1 MLQKLLKLVCANNAQ
16 FTLLTP
22 LPLIDGNTTRLFM
35 HQSRIVITGLGLTS
49 PNGNSLE
56 EYRKNLLDGVAG
68 IQTIDMRYMGKVPAG
83 VCNFDPKKHQKRK
96 ELRVG
101 TRAGSIAIY
110 SAREAVANSGLDFE
124 NFDKSRIGVYVGT
137 TEHGNVE
144 TENEVYNIS
153 KFDYD
158 TRFWTHHH
166 NPRTVANNPAGEIT
180 INMGITGPHYTIGAA
195 CAAGNAGLVQAL
207 QMLRLGEVDV
217 ALAGGVSESIQSFG
231 IFAGFKSQGAL
242 GTHETDVNK
251 TSRPFDKSRNG
262 IVVSEGGCIY
272 VLERLKDAQARGANI
287 IAEIVGYC
295 INSDASDYVLP
306 NPERQAECM
315 TKALKVAGMKPE
327 DVDIVNT
334 HATSTPMGDIQEIKA
349 IKEIFGNSPTTYVNN
364 TKSFIGHCMGAAGAL
379 ELAGN
384 LPSFDDNII
393 HPTINVEEL
402 DEECAMPNL
411 VINEPRKVDA
421 VKVILNNSFG
431 MLGINSALIV
441 KKFED

>member
-1 MLQKLLKLVCANNAQ
+1 
-16 FTLLTP
+16 
-22 LPLIDGNTTRLFM
+22 M
-35 HQSRIVITGLGLTS
+35 HKSRIVITGVGLTS
-49 PNGNSLE
+49 PNGNTLE
-56 EYRKNLLDGVAG
+56 EYRKNLLAGVAG
-68 IQTIDMRYMGKVPAG
+68 VQIIDMRYMGKVPAG
-83 VCNFDPKKHQKRK
+83 VCNFDPKKYQTRK

-101 TRAGSIAIY
+101 TRAGSIAVY
-110 SAREAVANSGLDFE
+110 SAHEAINNSGLDFE

-195 CAAGNAGLVQAL
+195 CAAGNAGLIQAL

-242 GTHETDVNK
+242 GTHETDPNK
-251 TSRPFDKSRNG
+251 TSRPFDKTRDG
-262 IVVSEGGCIY
+262 IVVSEGGAIY
-272 VLERLKDAQARGANI
+272 VLERLVDAQARGANI
-287 IAEIVGYC
+287 IAEIVGYR
-295 INSDASDYVLP
+295 INSDAGDYVLP
-306 NPERQAECM
+306 DPVRQAECM
-315 TKALKVAGMKPE
+315 HAALKVAGMEPG

-334 HATSTPMGDIQEIKA
+334 HATSTPMGDIQECKA
-349 IKEIFGNSPTTYVNN
+349 IREVFADCPTTYINN
-364 TKSFIGHCMGAAGAL
+364 TKSYIGHCMGAAGAL

-384 LPSFDDNII
+384 LPSFKDNII
-393 HPTINVEEL
+393 HPTINVEDL
-402 DEECAMPNL
+402 DPECALPNL
-411 VINEPRKVDA
+411 VINEPLKVDA

-441 KKFED
+441 RKFED

>member
-1 MLQKLLKLVCANNAQ
+1 
-16 FTLLTP
+16 
-22 LPLIDGNTTRLFM
+22 M
-35 HQSRIVITGLGLTS
+35 HKSRIVITGVGLTS
-49 PNGNSLE
+49 PNGNTLE
-56 EYRKNLLDGVAG
+56 EYRKNLLAGVAG
-68 IQTIDMRYMGKVPAG
+68 VQSIDMRYMGKVPAG
-83 VCNFDPKKHQKRK
+83 VCNFDPKKYQTRK

-101 TRAGSIAIY
+101 TRAGSIAVY
-110 SAREAVANSGLDFE
+110 SAHEAINNSGLDFE
-124 NFDKSRIGVYVGT
+124 TFDKSRIGVYVGT

-166 NPRTVANNPAGEIT
+166 NPRTVANNPAGEVT

-195 CAAGNAGLVQAL
+195 CAAGNAGLIQAL

-242 GTHETDVNK
+242 GTHETDPNK
-251 TSRPFDKSRNG
+251 TSRPFDKTRNC
-262 IVVSEGGCIY
+262 IVVSEGGAIY
-272 VLERLKDAQARGANI
+272 VLERLEDAQARGASI
-287 IAEIVGYC
+287 IAEIIGYR
-295 INSDASDYVLP
+295 INSDAGDYVLP
-306 NPERQAECM
+306 DPVRQAECM
-315 TKALKVAGMKPE
+315 HAALKVAGIKPG

-334 HATSTPMGDIQEIKA
+334 HATSTPMGDIQECKA
-349 IKEIFGNSPTTYVNN
+349 IREVFADCPTTYINN
-364 TKSFIGHCMGAAGAL
+364 TKSFIGHAMGAAGAL

-384 LPSFDDNII
+384 LPSFKDNII
-393 HPTINVEEL
+393 HPTINVEDL
-402 DEECAMPNL
+402 DPECALPNL
-411 VINEPRKVDA
+411 VINQPLKVDA

-441 KKFED
+441 RKFEN